1 MSQKNGWDD
10 GWNDGLEV
18 TWDVGWEV
26 GWDVGWELVW
36 VGLGLGSRT
45 PWPCRNA
52 VFLQCNGASGRSRR
66 KHAFPRPGHPG
77 GSL

>member
-1 MSQKNGWDD
+1 MLSNQAWNVNRVSYDKGRSSDTLAGRLNISLMSQKNGWDD
-10 GWNDGLEV
+10 GWDDGLEV

-45 PWPCRNA
+45 P
-52 VFLQCNGASGRSRR
+52 
-66 KHAFPRPGHPG
+66 
-77 GSL
+77 

>member
-10 GWNDGLEV
+10 GWDDGLEV

-45 PWPCRNA
+45 PWPFRNA
-52 VFLQCNGASGRSRR
+52 VFSQCNGASGR
-66 KHAFPRPGHPG
+66 
-77 GSL
+77 